1 MLSLETIRFANEH
14 EALLVHVRQDTPAD
28 AIIAALK
35 LPRPRALICLNGG
48 TADLSETLKTQ
59 LRRLL
64 VDGLARVAAEN
75 AITLV
80 TGGTD
85 AGIFSLLGEGLEK
98 WGRQVPCLGVTPSA
112 PVTWPGRVEGETP
125 PEPHSIERGT
135 ARSTRGRSEGET
147 SLEPHH
153 SHFIVVDGKDWGD
166 ETRTMYSVVQAL
178 SQDCPSIAIFA
189 GGGDV
194 TLREMRTNV
203 EQGREMILI
212 AGSGRSTDA
221 VLDIRAGAPSS
232 DQPLQ
237 ETASKGRIAR
247 FEIDGSPEQFLRL
260 LKSCISPAS
269 PNPPAANP

>member
-1 MLSLETIRFANEH
+1 MLSVETIRFANEH
-14 EALLVHVRQDTPAD
+14 EALLAHVRQDTPAD

-35 LPRPRALICLNGG
+35 LSRPRALICLNGG
-48 TADLSETLKTQ
+48 TAEFGETLKMQ

-75 AITLV
+75 AVTLV

-85 AGIFSLLGEGLEK
+85 AGIFSLLGEGLAK
-98 WGRQVPCLGVTPSA
+98 WGRKAPCVGVSPST
-112 PVTWPGRVEGETP
+112 PVTWPGRSQGETP
-125 PEPHSIERGT
+125 
-135 ARSTRGRSEGET
+135 
-147 SLEPHH
+147 LEPHH

-178 SQDCPSIAIFA
+178 SQDCPSIAVFA

-194 TLREMRTNV
+194 TLREMGANV

-212 AGSGRSTDA
+212 GGSGRSTDA
-221 VLDIRAGAPSS
+221 VLDIRAGATSS
-232 DQPLQ
+232 DPVLQ
-237 ETASKGRIAR
+237 EIASKGRIVC
-247 FEIDGSPEQFLRL
+247 FEIDGSPNQFARL
-260 LKSCISPAS
+260 LESRISPAS

>member
-1 MLSLETIRFANEH
+1 MLRLETIRFANKH
-14 EALLVHVRQDTPAD
+14 EALLAHVGQDTPAD
-28 AIIAALK
+28 EIIAVLR

-48 TADLSETLKTQ
+48 TAEFGETLKMQ

-64 VDGLARVAAEN
+64 IDGLARVAAEN
-75 AITLV
+75 AIMLV
-80 TGGTD
+80 TGGSD
-85 AGIFSLLGEGLEK
+85 AGIFSLLGEGLAK
-98 WGRQVPCLGVTPSA
+98 WGRRGPCLGVTPSV
-112 PVTWPGRVEGETP
+112 PVTWPGR
-125 PEPHSIERGT
+125 SQ
-135 ARSTRGRSEGET
+135 GET

-178 SQDCPSIAIFA
+178 SQNCSSIAVLA

-194 TLREMRTNV
+194 TLREMRANV

-232 DQPLQ
+232 DQALQ
-237 ETASKGRIAR
+237 EIASKGRIVR
-247 FEIDGSPEQFLRL
+247 FEIDGSPEQFARL
-260 LKSCISPAS
+260 LESRISPAS
-269 PNPPAANP
+269 PNPRAANP

>member
-14 EALLVHVRQDTPAD
+14 EALLAHVRQDTPAD

-48 TADLSETLKTQ
+48 TAELSETLKMQ

-85 AGIFSLLGEGLEK
+85 AGIFSLLGEGLAK
-98 WGRQVPCLGVTPSA
+98 WGRQAPCLGVTPSA
-112 PVTWPGRVEGETP
+112 PVTWP
-125 PEPHSIERGT
+125 
-135 ARSTRGRSEGET
+135 GRSEGET

-178 SQDCPSIAIFA
+178 SQDCSSIAVFA

-194 TLREMRTNV
+194 TLREMRANV

-221 VLDIRAGAPSS
+221 VLDIRAGATSS
-232 DQPLQ
+232 DPVLQ
-237 ETASKGRIAR
+237 EIASKGRIVR
-247 FEIDGSPEQFLRL
+247 FEIDGSPEQFARL
-260 LKSCISPAS
+260 LESRISPAS